1 MKALKTPAFAL
12 LALVLPG
19 GPSFS
24 AGFGRMTLNAGE
36 VRRIEIG
43 ASDRNLRICNDSA
56 SSGMVLVTVGD
67 HAPHSLAPGLCAE
80 DMGARM
86 TVRAVGQAVVDF
98 NSICDSSSM
107 D

>member
-1 MKALKTPAFAL
+1 MKALKVAALAL
-12 LALVLPG
+12 LGVILAG
-19 GPSFS
+19 GPSFG
-24 AGFGRMTLNAGE
+24 AGFGRMTLRAGE

-67 HAPHSLAPGLCAE
+67 REPHSLSPGLCAE

-86 TVRAVGQAVVDF
+86 TVQALGQAVIDF
-98 NSICDSSSM
+98 KSICDSSSM

>member
-1 MKALKTPAFAL
+1 LKPLKIAALGL
-12 LALVLPG
+12 LGLILTGA
-19 GPSFS
+19 PSFG
-24 AGFGRMTLNAGE
+24 AGFGRMTLKAGE

-67 HAPHSLAPGLCAE
+67 RSPHSLSPGLCAE
-80 DMGARM
+80 DMGARI
-86 TVRAVGQAVVDF
+86 TVQAVGQAVVDF
-98 NSICDSSSM
+98 KSTCDSSSM